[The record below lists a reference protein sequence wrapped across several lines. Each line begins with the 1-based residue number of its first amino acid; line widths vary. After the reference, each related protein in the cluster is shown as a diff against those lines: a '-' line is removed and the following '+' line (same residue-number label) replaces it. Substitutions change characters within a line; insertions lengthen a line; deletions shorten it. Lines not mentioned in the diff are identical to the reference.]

1 MSRAG
6 RRHFCAHIPRSR
18 MKFLTDFADQAVVLP
33 LVFAV
38 AAVLAWQ
45 GWRRGAF
52 VWLVAIGATFSVML
66 MLKLVLLG
74 CASVFGAVAL
84 QSPSGHV
91 AAASVV
97 IGGLLGLYGRG
108 RGTIVGVVFVVA
120 VMVGL
125 TRVGLHYHS
134 WPEVVLGGCI
144 GLTGALALA
153 RFVGA
158 VPAIRARPLILTAVL
173 VLALFHGRH
182 LEAEI
187 AIRQAAQDAGWCQG
201 SGWH

>member
-1 MSRAG
+1 
-6 RRHFCAHIPRSR
+6 

-66 MLKLVLLG
+66 ALKLIFLG
-74 CASVFGAVAL
+74 CSPVFSAIAL

-97 IGGLLGLYGRG
+97 TGGLLGLYGRG
-108 RGTIVGVVFVVA
+108 RGTIVGVVVLVA
-120 VMVGL
+120 VVVGL
-125 TRVGLHYHS
+125 TRVGLHFHS
-134 WPEVVLGGCI
+134 WPEVVLGGCV
-144 GLTGALALA
+144 GLTGALAFAHFLGPA
-153 RFVGA
+153 RK
-158 VPAIRARPLILTAVL
+158 IRARPLILTAVF
-173 VLALFHGRH
+173 VLAVFHGRH

-187 AIRQAAQDAGWCQG
+187 AIRQAAHEAGWCQG